1 MGKILIVD
9 DEAGIVETF
18 KMVLEDTGYEIDSCL
33 DGFSALEKIRT
44 TDYDVVFLDIK
55 MPKMDGIEV
64 LEKAMEINKDLVV
77 IMISGHGTVETAVES
92 TKKGAYDFLEKPFGL
107 ALLNMKFQNAV
118 KLKKTRDEIRK
129 YREEILQSNEI
140 FGESESVKDLKQRI
154 NSFSDL
160 ELNVLI
166 TGESG
171 TGKTLT
177 AKLIHYNSKRSEKPF
192 ININCAGL
200 NQDNIETELFGKSEK
215 GKLVSKGKLIEA
227 DEGTVLFDEVANL
240 SVESQML
247 IFKVIE
253 EKKFIRAGE
262 SGETLVNARFIFTT
276 NRDIENLIQENLFR
290 SEFFHRINVLNINIP
305 PLRERTED
313 IPVLIKMF
321 NSQITR
327 LHNIREKRFSGG
339 AVEILKTLRY
349 PGNVREL
356 RNLVERLIFTVSK
369 SVIDTEDVELPETK
383 HTRSFSELFNRNMP
397 LNEFQNES
405 EKIFLVKMLN
415 DYDYNISRTAD
426 ALQIQRSH
434 LYKLINKYDIPK
446 PPKNAE
452 K

>member
-18 KMVLEDTGYEIDSCL
+18 KLVLEDTGFEIDSCL

-140 FGESESVKDLKQRI
+140 FGESESVNDLKQRI
-154 NSFSDL
+154 KNFSDL

-177 AKLIHYNSKRSEKPF
+177 AKLIHYNSKRSEKPL

-200 NQDNIETELFGKSEK
+200 NQDNIESELFGKFEN
-215 GKLVSKGKLIEA
+215 GKLFSKGKLIEA

-262 SGETLVNARFIFTT
+262 SGETYVNARFIFTT

-290 SEFFHRINVLNINIP
+290 SEFYHRINVLNINIP
-305 PLRERTED
+305 PLRERIDD

-321 NSQITR
+321 NLQISR
-327 LHNIREKRFSGG
+327 LHNIREKRFSEG
-339 AVEILKTLRY
+339 AMEILKTLRY

-356 RNLVERLIFTVSK
+356 RNLVERLVFTVNK
-369 SVIDTEDVELPETK
+369 SVIDTDDVELPETK
-383 HTRSFSELFNRNMP
+383 HTRSFSELLNKNMS

-434 LYKLINKYDIPK
+434 LYKLINKYNIPK
-446 PPKNAE
+446 PLKNSE

>member
-18 KMVLEDTGYEIDSCL
+18 KLVLEDTGFEIDSCL

-140 FGESESVKDLKQRI
+140 FGESESVNDLKQRI
-154 NSFSDL
+154 KNFSDL

-177 AKLIHYNSKRSEKPF
+177 AKLIHYNSKRSEKPL

-200 NQDNIETELFGKSEK
+200 NQDNIESELFGKFEN
-215 GKLVSKGKLIEA
+215 GKLFSKGKLIEA

-262 SGETLVNARFIFTT
+262 SGETYVNARFIFTT

-290 SEFFHRINVLNINIP
+290 SEFYHRINVLNINIP
-305 PLRERTED
+305 PLRERIDD

-321 NSQITR
+321 NLQISR
-327 LHNIREKRFSGG
+327 LHNIREKRFSEG
-339 AVEILKTLRY
+339 AMEILKTLRY

-356 RNLVERLIFTVSK
+356 RNLVERLVFTVNK
-369 SVIDTEDVELPETK
+369 SVIDTDDVELPETK
-383 HTRSFSELFNRNMP
+383 HTRSFSELLNKNMS

-405 EKIFLVKMLN
+405 EKIFLLKMLN

-434 LYKLINKYDIPK
+434 LYKLINKYNIPK
-446 PPKNAE
+446 PPKNSE

>member
-18 KMVLEDTGYEIDSCL
+18 KLVLEDTGFEIDSCL

-140 FGESESVKDLKQRI
+140 FGESESVNDLKQRI
-154 NSFSDL
+154 KNFSDL

-177 AKLIHYNSKRSEKPF
+177 AKLIHYNSKRSEKPL

-200 NQDNIETELFGKSEK
+200 NQDNIESELFGKFEN
-215 GKLVSKGKLIEA
+215 GKLFSKGKLIEA

-262 SGETLVNARFIFTT
+262 SGETYVNARFIFTT

-290 SEFFHRINVLNINIP
+290 SEFYHRINVLNINIP
-305 PLRERTED
+305 PLRERIDD

-321 NSQITR
+321 NLQISR
-327 LHNIREKRFSGG
+327 LHNIREKRFSEG
-339 AVEILKTLRY
+339 AMEILKTLRY

-356 RNLVERLIFTVSK
+356 RNLVERLVFTVNK
-369 SVIDTEDVELPETK
+369 SVIDTDDVELPETK
-383 HTRSFSELFNRNMP
+383 HTRSFSELLNKNMS

-426 ALQIQRSH
+426 ALQIQRSY
-434 LYKLINKYDIPK
+434 LYKLINKYNIPK
-446 PPKNAE
+446 PLKNSE

>member
-18 KMVLEDTGYEIDSCL
+18 KLVLEDTGFEIDSCL

-140 FGESESVKDLKQRI
+140 FGESESVNDLKQRI
-154 NSFSDL
+154 KNFSDL

-177 AKLIHYNSKRSEKPF
+177 AKLVHYNSKRSEKPL

-200 NQDNIETELFGKSEK
+200 NQDNIESELFGKFEN
-215 GKLVSKGKLIEA
+215 GKLFSKGKLIEA

-262 SGETLVNARFIFTT
+262 SGETYVNARFIFTT

-290 SEFFHRINVLNINIP
+290 SEFYHRINVLNINIP
-305 PLRERTED
+305 PLRERIDD

-321 NSQITR
+321 NLQISR
-327 LHNIREKRFSGG
+327 LHNIREKRFSEG
-339 AVEILKTLRY
+339 AMEILKTLRY

-356 RNLVERLIFTVSK
+356 RNLVERLVFTVNK
-369 SVIDTEDVELPETK
+369 SVIDTDDVELPETK
-383 HTRSFSELFNRNMP
+383 HTRSFSELLNKNMS

-434 LYKLINKYDIPK
+434 LYKLINKYNIPK
-446 PPKNAE
+446 PLKNSE

>member
-18 KMVLEDTGYEIDSCL
+18 KLVLEDTGFEIDSCL

-140 FGESESVKDLKQRI
+140 FGESESVNDLKQRI
-154 NSFSDL
+154 KNFSDL

-177 AKLIHYNSKRSEKPF
+177 AKLIHYNSKRSEKPL

-200 NQDNIETELFGKSEK
+200 NQDNIESELFGKFEN
-215 GKLVSKGKLIEA
+215 GKLFSKGKLIEA

-262 SGETLVNARFIFTT
+262 SGETYVNARFIFTT

-290 SEFFHRINVLNINIP
+290 SEFYHRINVLNINIP
-305 PLRERTED
+305 PLRERIDD

-321 NSQITR
+321 NLQISR
-327 LHNIREKRFSGG
+327 LHNIREKRFSEG
-339 AVEILKTLRY
+339 AMEILKTLRY

-356 RNLVERLIFTVSK
+356 RNLVERLVFTVNK
-369 SVIDTEDVELPETK
+369 SVIDTDDVELPETK
-383 HTRSFSELFNRNMP
+383 HTRSFSELLNKNMS

-434 LYKLINKYDIPK
+434 LYKLINKYNIPK
-446 PPKNAE
+446 PPKNSE

>member
-18 KMVLEDTGYEIDSCL
+18 KLVLEDTGFEIDSCL

-64 LEKAMEINKDLVV
+64 LEKAMEFNKDLVV

-107 ALLNMKFQNAV
+107 ALLNMKFRNAV

-129 YREEILQSNEI
+129 YREEILRSNVI
-140 FGESESVKDLKQRI
+140 FGVSESVNDLKQRI
-154 NSFSDL
+154 KNFSDL

-200 NQDNIETELFGKSEK
+200 NQDNIEFELLGKFEN
-215 GKLVSKGKLIEA
+215 GKPFSKGKLIEA

-262 SGETLVNARFIFTT
+262 SGETFVNARFIFTT
-276 NRDIENLIQENLFR
+276 NRDIEILIQENLFR
-290 SEFFHRINVLNINIP
+290 SEFYHRINVLNINIP
-305 PLRERTED
+305 PLRERIDD
-313 IPVLIKMF
+313 IPVLIKNF
-321 NSQITR
+321 NSQISR
-327 LHNIREKRFSGG
+327 LHNIREKRFSDG
-339 AVEILKTLRY
+339 AIEILKTLRY

-356 RNLVERLIFTVSK
+356 RNLVERLVFTVNK
-369 SVIDTEDVELPETK
+369 SVIDTDDIELPETR
-383 HTRSFSELFNRNMP
+383 HTRSFSELLNKNMS

-426 ALQIQRSH
+426 ALKIQRSH
-434 LYKLINKYDIPK
+434 LYKLINKYNIPK
-446 PPKNAE
+446 PPKSSE

>member
-9 DEAGIVETF
+9 DESGIVETF
-18 KMVLEDTGYEIDSCL
+18 KMVLADSGCEIDSAL

-44 TDYDVVFLDIK
+44 SDYDVVFLDIK

-107 ALLNMKFQNAV
+107 PLLHMKFRNAL
-118 KLKKTRDEIRK
+118 KLKKTKDEIRK
-129 YREEILQSNEI
+129 FREEIQQSNEI
-140 FGESESVKDLKQRI
+140 FGVSEAVKDVLQRI
-154 NSFSDL
+154 KNFSDL

-171 TGKTLT
+171 TGKTLA
-177 AKLIHYNSKRSEKPF
+177 AKLIHYNSKRADKPF

-200 NQDNIETELFGKSEK
+200 NQENIETELFGKFVEN
-215 GKLVSKGKLIEA
+215 KLVARGKLIEA

-262 SGETLVNARFIFTT
+262 AGETLVNARFVFTT
-276 NRDIENLIQENLFR
+276 NRDIEILIQENLFR
-290 SEFFHRINVLNINIP
+290 SEFYHRINVLNINIP
-305 PLRERTED
+305 PLRDRPED
-313 IPVLIKMF
+313 IPVLINMF
-321 NSQITR
+321 NAQIAK
-327 LHNIREKRFSGG
+327 LHNIREKNFSDG
-339 AVEILKTLRY
+339 AIDVLKTLRY

-356 RNLVERLIFTVSK
+356 RNLVERLLFTVNK
-369 SVIDTEDVELPETK
+369 RTVDTEDVQLPETIHSK
-383 HTRSFSELFNRNMP
+383 SFTELFNKNMS

-405 EKIFLVKMLN
+405 EKIFLMKMLN

-426 ALQIQRSH
+426 ALRIQRSH
-434 LYKLINKYDIPK
+434 LYKLINKYNIPK
-446 PPKNAE
+446 QPRGSE